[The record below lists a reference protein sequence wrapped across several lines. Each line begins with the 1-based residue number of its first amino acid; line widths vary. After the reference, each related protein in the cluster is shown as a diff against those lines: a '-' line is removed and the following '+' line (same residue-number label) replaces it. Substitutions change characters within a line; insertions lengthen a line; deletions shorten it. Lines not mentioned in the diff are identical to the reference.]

1 MMVTDVIPVQMVFVR
16 WGNERGQAEESLGIV
31 VSGRVYVPP
40 NYAAWTHAFRPLAD
54 ALSKQALQKL
64 AEKVLI
70 DAAPPPPPDMVDVTE
85 PGEKKASKKEK
96 K

>member
-1 MMVTDVIPVQMVFVR
+1 
-16 WGNERGQAEESLGIV
+16 
-31 VSGRVYVPP
+31 
-40 NYAAWTHAFRPLAD
+40 LAD